1 MIAGC
6 VWLLG
11 HYGKY
16 ITFLCRL
23 TSGYAGN
30 DNPWMMANFKNN
42 TILLTVLWIILVPA
56 GHASLAMALEFGPS
70 GLGPDDYRRLA
81 AGDVLTRV
89 EQPDSLRKGWVQA
102 AVLIDAPVRAVW
114 NALTDCQSATQIM
127 PGLVGCKVIEPGQN
141 VDIVQQRV
149 KLSWYLPTF
158 TYVFRVHYNRYSR
171 IEFQRIGGSFK
182 EMEGCWTFESYPN
195 SSRTLAVY
203 SVHMDPGFWIPRW
216 LTRHLLRKDLPHV
229 MTDLQQRMADF
240 YQAQIAF
247 RTGKPRSDRESDF
260 RSRQEAR

>member
-1 MIAGC
+1 
-6 VWLLG
+6 
-11 HYGKY
+11 
-16 ITFLCRL
+16 
-23 TSGYAGN
+23 
-30 DNPWMMANFKNN
+30 MMANFKKYR
-42 TILLTVLWIILVPA
+42 ILLALILIILVPA
-56 GHASLAMALEFGPS
+56 GQASLAMALESSSAAFGPE
-70 GLGPDDYRRLA
+70 DYRQLA

-89 EQPDSLRKGWVQA
+89 KQPDSLRKGWVQA

-127 PGLVGCKVIEPGQN
+127 PGLVGCKVMQHGEN
-141 VDIVQQRV
+141 VDIVQQQV

-158 TYVFRVHYNRYSR
+158 TYVFRIHYSRYSR

-195 SSRTLAVY
+195 SSHTLAVY

-229 MTDLQQRMADF
+229 MTDLQQRMAEF
-240 YQAQIAF
+240 YQAQLLF
-247 RTGKPRSDRESDF
+247 SRTKKPRSDRVSKI
-260 RSRQEAR
+260 RSRQVSR